1 MGFKDKFFDRGS
13 FIIGD
18 GASIPFWEEI
28 WLGDQPLSIQYASF
42 FNIAKHKDATV
53 AKCFIT
59 LAAEY

>member
-18 GASIPFWEEI
+18 GMSIPFWEEI
-28 WLGDQPLSIQYASF
+28 WLGDQPLSIQYASL

-53 AKCFIT
+53 ANV
-59 LAAEY
+59 LSH